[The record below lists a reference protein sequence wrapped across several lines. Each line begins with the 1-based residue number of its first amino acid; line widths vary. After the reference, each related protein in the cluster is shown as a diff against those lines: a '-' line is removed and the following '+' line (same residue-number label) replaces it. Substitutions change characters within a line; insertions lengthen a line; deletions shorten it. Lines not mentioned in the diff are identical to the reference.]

1 MIFPKKHII
10 IVKPPMKLSALFNET
25 ERRSFRKVLAALK
38 AAFLLLNLFIL
49 E

>member
-25 ERRSFRKVLAALK
+25 ERRSFRKVFGGIK
-38 AAFLLLNLFIL
+38 AAFLFLILFIL